1 MAEQELLLVIESGL
15 EKGPPL
21 APEPPKSSPAARL
34 KGIDRNQDYWGAV
47 AIEELIPAEPRPETA
62 ARSVPGPS

>member
-21 APEPPKSSPAARL
+21 APEPPKIAPPARL
-34 KGIDRNQDYWGAV
+34 KEIDRTQSYWGAV
-47 AIEELIPAEPRPETA
+47 AIEESWKFQEGEASTSMEKT
-62 ARSVPGPS
+62 SPS